1 MIEWNTPRMTRS
13 AVVTAVVLSFASLC
27 AAAAAAPSSH
37 FPLRDGATWKL
48 TDENGLPL
56 VVKASR
62 SGQAYALRGLP
73 GLATVRVRVSGS
85 DVQAWDSKLD
95 RWRPFLRLGA
105 GAGTRYLVDLPG
117 SALWRTVDVKVTS
130 RTATCSDAQGREVRG
145 CIVLDLRSRRPVAD
159 AGVERLVFAP
169 GIGLAE
175 VVVQTIAGPRSYTL
189 DGKAPL
195 S

>member
-1 MIEWNTPRMTRS
+1 MIRT
-13 AVVTAVVLSFASLC
+13 AVVTAVVLSVACLC
-27 AAAAAAPSSH
+27 TTAAAAPSPH

-48 TDENGLPL
+48 SDENGLTL
-56 VVKASR
+56 TVRASR
-62 SGQAYALRGLP
+62 SGQAYTLRGLP
-73 GLATVRVRVSGS
+73 GLATVRVRASGA
-85 DVQAWDSKLD
+85 DVQAWDSRVD

-105 GAGTRYLVDLPG
+105 RAGTRYLVDLPG
-117 SALWRTVDVKVTS
+117 APLWRLVDVKVAS
-130 RTATCSDAQGREVRG
+130 RTATCSDARGREVRG
-145 CIVLDLRSRRPVAD
+145 CVVLDLESRKPVAD

-189 DGKAPL
+189 GGSL